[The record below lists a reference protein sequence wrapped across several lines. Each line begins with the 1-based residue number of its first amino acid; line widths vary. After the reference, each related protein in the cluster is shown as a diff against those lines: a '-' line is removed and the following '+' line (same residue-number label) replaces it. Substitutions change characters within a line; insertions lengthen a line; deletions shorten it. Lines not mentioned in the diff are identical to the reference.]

1 MADIVKKVVVENVP
15 KLYESGYTIR
25 YRIVS
30 EDRNRV
36 SHWSPIHT
44 ISRFEAATEV
54 DGEISFI
61 SARQVSASWEET
73 NTNSV
78 YEIFLKWEGDD
89 NYESDSLGWTFARTV
104 SSPTYSTLVPFVQN
118 TTNPAESVR
127 IWVQQPTAT
136 KEYTEQALIYTG
148 EDTFTS

>member
-1 MADIVKKVVVENVP
+1 MADVIKKVVVENVP

-44 ISRFEAATEV
+44 IDRFQPATEV

-61 SARQVSASWEET
+61 SPRQVSASWQES
-73 NTNSV
+73 NTNSI
-78 YEIFLKWEGDD
+78 YEVFLKWEGDD
-89 NYESDSLGWTFARTV
+89 NYESDSIGWTYIRTV
-104 SSPTYSTLVPFVQN
+104 SSPTYNTFVPFVQN
-118 TTNPAESVR
+118 TTTPATSVR

-136 KEYTEQALIYTG
+136 KQYTPEALIFTG
-148 EDTFTS
+148 EDTLAS